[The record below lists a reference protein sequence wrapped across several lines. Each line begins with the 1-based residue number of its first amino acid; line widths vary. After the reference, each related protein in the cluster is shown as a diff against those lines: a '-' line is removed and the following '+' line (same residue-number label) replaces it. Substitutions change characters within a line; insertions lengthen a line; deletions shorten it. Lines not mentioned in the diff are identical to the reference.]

1 MYLTANDLSQSE
13 MYKILIG
20 GVAPRPIA
28 WVGTR
33 GRDGSDNLA
42 PFSFYNVFSAKPPIV
57 GFAPSPHS
65 DGRRKDTL
73 QNVLDAKCFTLSCV
87 SHKLVR
93 QMSRSGALLEPDES
107 EFEHAGLTPAEARSI
122 VAPYVEESLLVFE
135 CILNQVVKFGT
146 APDAGSLIL
155 GEITHIHI
163 DDAIYQDG
171 RIDIGALDPVGRLA
185 GDWYSTIRDR
195 FELGRG

>member
-1 MYLTANDLSQSE
+1 MYLAADSLSQAE

-33 GRDGSDNLA
+33 GHGGCDNLA

-73 QNVLDAKCFTLSCV
+73 RNVLDGKGFTLSCV
-87 SHKLVR
+87 SHHLVH
-93 QMSRSGALLEPDES
+93 QMDESGAQLEPGES
-107 EFEHAGLTPAEARSI
+107 EFEHAGLTPAQARS
-122 VAPYVEESLLVFE
+122 VDAPFVQESLLVFE
-135 CILNQVVKFGT
+135 CILNQVVKFGQT
-146 APDAGSLIL
+146 PDAGCLIL

-163 DDAIYQDG
+163 DDAIYKDG
-171 RIDIGALDPVGRLA
+171 RVDFATLDPVGRLA
-185 GDWYSTIRDR
+185 GNWYSTIRDR
-195 FELGRG
+195 FELERG